1 MEKMLVNMKS
11 REKRFAYLFNNK
23 LERLYIEQPQQK
35 SAVGNIYVGIVTKVA
50 PGMNAAFVDIGEV
63 KNCYLPKDKLASYS
77 ADDSSFNEKKNR
89 SISTYIK
96 QGEKV
101 LVQVVKD
108 ATGTKGPKLTGIVE
122 LQKDNLVYMP
132 YGRYIAV
139 SKKLA
144 DQKLQQQL
152 RSVGKKLTAQSEGL
166 IFRTSAANASEAEL
180 TAEVDELRQKYTELL
195 RQAAT
200 AKKPALLLA
209 NNDYEREL
217 FRILEKME
225 SGEVFVDT
233 QEEAKGWSSVFPK
246 LTFHYYADNKNLFSF
261 FAVEKDIEDALKRIV
276 WLEKGAYLI
285 IDETE
290 AATIIDVNTGKY
302 EGKHN
307 LEQTAFDTNRYAAIE
322 AARQLK
328 VRDLSGIILIDFID
342 MPKEHERKIEEIM
355 KKELQKDSR
364 QTKVIGFTAL
374 GILQITRKKTVV
386 PLSQAVKTKCPVCDG
401 TGAVMSAESMAFKLE
416 RELWEYERSD
426 HDLIEVEAQREVIK
440 VFSGKDK
447 QHLKR
452 LEEILGMQ
460 ITLHERDFAIPDY
473 HIKYIGQKNNS

>member
-276 WLEKGAYLI
+276 WLKKGAYLI

>member
-1 MEKMLVNMKS
+1 MLVNMKS

>member
-195 RQAAT
+195 KQAAT

-225 SGEVFVDT
+225 SGEVIVDT

>member
-1 MEKMLVNMKS
+1 MLVNMKS

-152 RSVGKKLTAQSEGL
+152 RSVGKKLTSQSEGL

-307 LEQTAFDTNRYAAIE
+307 LEQTAFDTNRYAALE

>member
-1 MEKMLVNMKS
+1 MLVNMKS

-89 SISTYIK
+89 SISIYIK

-139 SKKLA
+139 SKKLT

>member
-166 IFRTSAANASEAEL
+166 IFRTSSANASEAEL
-180 TAEVDELRQKYTELL
+180 TAEVDNLRQKYTELL

-261 FAVEKDIEDALKRIV
+261 FAVEKGIEDALKRIV

-307 LEQTAFDTNRYAAIE
+307 LEQTAFDTNRYAALE

-342 MPKEHERKIEEIM
+342 MPKEHEKKIEEIM

-452 LEEILGMQ
+452 LEEILGIQ
-460 ITLHERDFAIPDY
+460 ITLLERDFAIPDY

>member
-261 FAVEKDIEDALKRIV
+261 FTVEKDIEDALKRIV

-460 ITLHERDFAIPDY
+460 ITLHERDFAIPDF

>member
-1 MEKMLVNMKS
+1 MLVNMKS

-307 LEQTAFDTNRYAAIE
+307 LEQTAFDTNRYAALE

>member
-307 LEQTAFDTNRYAAIE
+307 LEQTAFDTNRYAALE

>member
-122 LQKDNLVYMP
+122 LQKDNLVFMP

-139 SKKLA
+139 SKKLV
-144 DQKLQQQL
+144 DQKIQKQL

-180 TAEVDELRQKYTELL
+180 TAEVDDLRQKYTELV
-195 RQAAT
+195 RQAAS

-233 QEEAKGWSSVFPK
+233 QEEAKAWSSVFPK

-261 FAVEKDIEDALKRIV
+261 FSIEKDIEDALKRIV

-302 EGKHN
+302 EGRHN
-307 LEQTAFDTNRYAAIE
+307 LEQTAFDTNRYAALE

-342 MPKEHERKIEEIM
+342 MPKEHEKKIEEIM

-401 TGAVMSAESMAFKLE
+401 AGTVMSAESMAFKLE

-447 QHLKR
+447 QHLLR
-452 LEEILGMQ
+452 LEEILGIQ
-460 ITLHERDFAIPDY
+460 INLFERDFAIPDY

>member
-1 MEKMLVNMKS
+1 MCLEKVLVNIKS

-50 PGMNAAFVDIGEV
+50 PGMNAAFVDIGED

-77 ADDSSFNEKKNR
+77 ADANPLDEKKNT
-89 SISTYIK
+89 SISTYVR
-96 QGEKV
+96 QGEKL

-122 LQKDNLVYMP
+122 LQKENLVYMP

-144 DQKLQQQL
+144 DQKMQKQL
-152 RSVGKKLTAQSEGL
+152 RSIGKKLTAQSEGL

-180 TAEVDELRQKYTELL
+180 TAEVDGLRKKHTELSRL
-195 RQAAT
+195 AAT

-217 FRILEKME
+217 FRVFEKLE

-233 QEEAKGWSSVFPK
+233 QTEATGWSSIFPK
-246 LTFHYYADNKNLFSF
+246 LTFHYYADHKNLFSF
-261 FAVEKDIEDALKRIV
+261 FSIEKDIQDALKRIV

-285 IDETE
+285 VDETE

-302 EGKHN
+302 EGRHN
-307 LEQTAFDTNRYAAIE
+307 LEQTAFDTNRYAALE

-328 VRDLSGIILIDFID
+328 IRDLSGIILIDFID
-342 MPKEHERKIEEIM
+342 MPKEHEKKIEEIII
-355 KKELQKDSR
+355 KELQKDSR

-386 PLSQAVKTKCPVCDG
+386 PLSQAVKTKCPVCAG
-401 TGAVMSAESMAFKLE
+401 TGTVMSAESMAFKLE
-416 RELWEYERSD
+416 RELWEFERSD
-426 HDLIEVEAQREVIK
+426 HDLIEVEAEREVIK
-440 VFSGKDK
+440 VFAGKDK
-447 QHLKR
+447 QHIKR
-452 LEEILGMQ
+452 LEEILGLQ
-460 ITLHERDFAIPDY
+460 INMIERDFVIPDY
-473 HIKYIGQKNNS
+473 HIKYIGQKK

>member
-180 TAEVDELRQKYTELL
+180 TAEVDNLRQKYTELL

>member
-1 MEKMLVNMKS
+1 MLVNMKS

-180 TAEVDELRQKYTELL
+180 TAEVDNLRQKYTELL

-261 FAVEKDIEDALKRIV
+261 FAVEKGIEDALKRIV

-307 LEQTAFDTNRYAAIE
+307 LEQTAFDTNRYAALE

-342 MPKEHERKIEEIM
+342 MPKEHEKKIEEIM

-452 LEEILGMQ
+452 LEEILGIQ
-460 ITLHERDFAIPDY
+460 ITLLERDFAIPDY

>member
-1 MEKMLVNMKS
+1 MLVNMKS

-276 WLEKGAYLI
+276 WLKKGAYLI

>member
-307 LEQTAFDTNRYAAIE
+307 LEQTAFDTNRYAALE

-460 ITLHERDFAIPDY
+460 ITLHERDFAIPDF

>member
-261 FAVEKDIEDALKRIV
+261 FTVEKDIEDALKRIV

>member
-180 TAEVDELRQKYTELL
+180 TAEVDNLRQKYTELL

-261 FAVEKDIEDALKRIV
+261 FAVEKGIEDVLKRIV

-307 LEQTAFDTNRYAAIE
+307 LEQTAFDTNRYAALE

-342 MPKEHERKIEEIM
+342 MPKEHEKKIEEIM

-452 LEEILGMQ
+452 LEEILGIQ
-460 ITLHERDFAIPDY
+460 ITLLERDFAIPDY

>member
-261 FAVEKDIEDALKRIV
+261 FTVEKDIEDALKRIV

-328 VRDLSGIILIDFID
+328 VSDLSGIILIDFID

-460 ITLHERDFAIPDY
+460 ITLHERDFAIPDF

>member
-180 TAEVDELRQKYTELL
+180 TAEVDNLRQKYTELL

-261 FAVEKDIEDALKRIV
+261 FAVEKGIEDALKRIV

-307 LEQTAFDTNRYAAIE
+307 LEQTAFDTNRYAALE

-342 MPKEHERKIEEIM
+342 MPKEHEKKIEEIM

-452 LEEILGMQ
+452 LEEILGIQ
-460 ITLHERDFAIPDY
+460 ITLLERDFAIPDY

>member
-152 RSVGKKLTAQSEGL
+152 RSVGKKLTSQSEGL

-307 LEQTAFDTNRYAAIE
+307 LEQTAFDTNRYAALE

>member
-166 IFRTSAANASEAEL
+166 IFRTSSANASEAEL
-180 TAEVDELRQKYTELL
+180 TAEVDNLRQKYTELL

-261 FAVEKDIEDALKRIV
+261 FAVEKGIEDALKRIV

-307 LEQTAFDTNRYAAIE
+307 LEQTAFDTNRYAALE

-342 MPKEHERKIEEIM
+342 MPKEHEKKIEEIM
-355 KKELQKDSR
+355 KKELQKDIR

-452 LEEILGMQ
+452 LEEILGIQ
-460 ITLHERDFAIPDY
+460 ITLLERDFAIPDY

>member
-1 MEKMLVNMKS
+1 MLVNMKS

-307 LEQTAFDTNRYAAIE
+307 LEQTAFDTNRYAALE

-460 ITLHERDFAIPDY
+460 ITLHERDFAIPDF